1 MAEAYSSEFTSSS
14 GIRFRLVI
22 DYSVSDRT
30 VNATYRI
37 YSSNTLPYYYM
48 ANKITCELN
57 GSYVDGRNGSS
68 VQYPNASN
76 QWVKENRTIDNK
88 SYKAYCQVA
97 SGSTSVGAA
106 GGRVTFSY
114 INEWGSYSATYVPKK
129 GKYSASGYVDIGGV
143 SIWNDIN
150 VLSPS
155 GSQDNESGYFDLYI
169 SANGKTYTHLTNET
183 DTTQPYG
190 TYFEVYNIQPYDG
203 KPYTLDY
210 VSGHDSVSSGR
221 YKKYFYTAN
230 DVLVIKM
237 KYDSYYLDLNAQLDG
252 VDSGSLGVY
261 GTATVT
267 ANGSTSS
274 NVTDYYQKHPYDK
287 TYSITNI
294 TANSGYQYDGLATG
308 SDALSGSIGWGKNVR
323 LKFSTKKPSA
333 LTITRTAS
341 TTTSISGSVS
351 ATGLNISNYTLYY
364 KKASA
369 SSYTSKSLG
378 TTTTWSL
385 TGLDV
390 DTDYN
395 IYLSVTNPGGTT
407 TTSSNPVTFST
418 TLTNPSIATPT
429 VSDLLPFS
437 CTITATGSITPSR
450 TLNYRIS
457 TDNGTTWSAYQA
469 SNVFNLTGLSEETT
483 YNVKVQVKAIH
494 TGTNASDT
502 TATSAVLVVV
512 TPADQAKVRIKKE
525 GQWVKGKMWY
535 KKNGEWIK
543 AKKVYIKK
551 DGEWVIGY
559 NYEN

>member
-1 MAEAYSSEFTSSS
+1 MSRFVSTQYTSKS
-14 GIRFRLVI
+14 GSKFCLVI
-22 DYSVSDRT
+22 DTSVNDRT
-30 VNATYRI
+30 VTATFKVYCTTRYP
-37 YSSNTLPYYYM
+37 YSSYNNTMYCAVGNNILI
-48 ANKITCELN
+48 NNVN
-57 GSYVDGRNGSS
+57 GK
-68 VQYPNASN
+68 YPNSDAWAS
-76 QWVKENRTIDNK
+76 VSENINGTT
-88 SYKAYCQVA
+88 YKGCYTVT
-97 SGSTSVGAA
+97 SGSDSVGA
-106 GGRVTFSY
+106 GGGTITSSFTDK
-114 INEWGSYSATYVPKK
+114 WGSYSATYVPKA
-129 GKYSASGYVDIGGV
+129 GTYSISGSDTIGAI

-150 VLSPS
+150 VYSPS
-155 GSQDNESGYFDLYI
+155 GVQDYESGFFDLYI
-169 SANGKTYTHLTNET
+169 SANNTTYTNLTNEK

-190 TYFEVYNIQPYDG
+190 TYFEVYNIRPYTN
-203 KPYTLDY
+203 KPYTLDRVTGY
-210 VSGHDSVSSGR
+210 DSTPNGR
-221 YKKYFYTAN
+221 YRKTFDTAN
-230 DVLVIKM
+230 EEIDIYM
-237 KYDSYYLDLNAQLDG
+237 KYASYYLDLNGQLDG

-261 GTATVT
+261 GKATVT

-274 NVTDYYQKHPYDK
+274 NVTDYYQAHPYDK
-287 TYSITNI
+287 SYSITNI
-294 TANSGYQYDGLATG
+294 TANSGYQYDGLASG
-308 SDALSGSIGWGKNVR
+308 SAALSGTIGTGKNVR

-333 LTITRTAS
+333 LAITRTAS

-378 TTTTWSL
+378 TTTAWSL
-385 TGLDV
+385 TGLDA
-390 DTDYN
+390 DTNYN

-407 TTSSNPVTFST
+407 TTSSSPVTFST
-418 TLTNPSIATPT
+418 TLTDPSIATPI

-437 CTITATGSITPSR
+437 CTITATSSITPSR

-457 TDNGTTWSAYQA
+457 TDNGTTWSAYQV

-502 TATSAVLVVV
+502 TATSATLVVV